1 VLLKS
6 KRNEMSH
13 FNQINLHYYN
23 TNYIKEHNSIWQQF
37 GGFYFPQNLLGALA
51 EICKRDPIV
60 LQEYQWK
67 AEENKTD
74 FINTSWRAR

>member
-1 VLLKS
+1 MLLKS

-13 FNQINLHYYN
+13 FNQINLN

-67 AEENKTD
+67 AEENKSD
-74 FINTSWRAR
+74 LINTSWRAR